1 MAAGP
6 TATPHPREWMP
17 HLWQGCNLAS
27 WLRLLGRNH
36 FAVQPPYWYIAA
48 IATGSSVLHET
59 LRGLQYA
66 WFGDK
71 IDRTPIPHAP
81 LFIIGHWRTG
91 TTLLHELLILD
102 DRHTSPN
109 TYQCLAPH
117 HFLLTEQ
124 LFKRLFWFLMPS
136 RRPMD
141 NMPMS
146 WDRPQED
153 EFALCL
159 LGQPS
164 PYATIAF
171 PNHPPQD
178 QLAFDLERLPARQ
191 LRSWQQA
198 FLRFL
203 RHLTCNDPRR
213 LILKSP
219 THSCRIPVLRELFPD
234 ARFVHIVRDP
244 YVVFSSTVNLW
255 KSLYE
260 THGLQKPTFAGLEDY
275 VFTTFNHLY
284 QRIDEGKKLVPSGRF
299 YEMRYEDLIADPVGR
314 MRRLYDELQLKE
326 FEAVQPR
333 LEKYLVDNAGYQ
345 TNRYKP
351 LSPALELEITRRWGK
366 VIEQYG
372 YGRGAG

>member
-178 QLAFDLERLPARQ
+178 QLAFDLETSAGPGSWELEAGLPPLPAP
-191 LRSWQQA
+191 S
-198 FLRFL
+198 
-203 RHLTCNDPRR
+203 HL
-213 LILKSP
+213 
-219 THSCRIPVLRELFPD
+219 
-234 ARFVHIVRDP
+234 
-244 YVVFSSTVNLW
+244 
-255 KSLYE
+255 
-260 THGLQKPTFAGLEDY
+260 
-275 VFTTFNHLY
+275 
-284 QRIDEGKKLVPSGRF
+284 QRPAP
-299 YEMRYEDLIADPVGR
+299 ADPQVADAQLPHSGAAGTFS
-314 MRRLYDELQLKE
+314 RRPLC
-326 FEAVQPR
+326 AHRPR
-333 LEKYLVDNAGYQ
+333 SLRGVLVHGE
-345 TNRYKP
+345 P
-351 LSPALELEITRRWGK
+351 VEVAL
-366 VIEQYG
+366 
-372 YGRGAG
+372 